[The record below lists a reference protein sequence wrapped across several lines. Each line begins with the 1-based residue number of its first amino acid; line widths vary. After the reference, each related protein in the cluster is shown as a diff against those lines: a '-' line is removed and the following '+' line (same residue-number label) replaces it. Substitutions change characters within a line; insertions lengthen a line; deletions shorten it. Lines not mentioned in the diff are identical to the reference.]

1 MRQSMTDKAYKR
13 LTLGEMILH
22 FIEDTGVTQ
31 YQLAKN
37 AGIAH
42 SRLADIIKNRCSI
55 SADTALRLGEAF
67 GNSAEFWMNLQKNH
81 ELAKTREKDGEHIQ
95 AEVVRLAS

>member
-1 MRQSMTDKAYKR
+1 MSERTYKR
-13 LTLGEMILH
+13 LTPGEMILH
-22 FIEDTGVTQ
+22 FIEDMGVTQ

-42 SRLADIIKNRCSI
+42 SRLTDIIKNRRGI
-55 SADTALRLGEAF
+55 SADTALRLGAAF

-81 ELAKTREKDGEHIQ
+81 ELAKAREKDGERIQ
-95 AEVVRLAS
+95 AEVVKLAS